1 MLNLQNLSDS
11 LLSNDYVTDVKRDC
25 LSKAAQD
32 VFAFCLRAV
41 KINLHVTCPCYQ
53 MAGTGIR
60 NHDFTSAQ
68 SRLGDPP
75 AIRLQLGE
83 VL

>member
-32 VFAFCLRAV
+32 VFAFCIRAV